1 MLRLPRLVL
10 MTFALSPLA
19 ACEHVQFG
27 PAPSS
32 LGTSQDER
40 PVSELRTSELCERRH
55 VAFGWSQSMD
65 ALNELDER
73 DEFTPAEMQ
82 RIYAG
87 NLEPG
92 MREAAVRCVMKWPPT
107 GGKVVRNEDY
117 DQIMRWG
124 DLNVYLKDD
133 VVVQIAR
140 EDGEPRPS
148 LYAESAESLS
158 PRREPACGACATVLG
173 P

>member
-1 MLRLPRLVL
+1 MLRLPRIVL
-10 MTFALSPLA
+10 MAFAISPLA
-19 ACEHVQFG
+19 ACEHVQFN
-27 PAPSS
+27 PAPFS
-32 LGTSQDER
+32 LSTSQEER
-40 PVSELRTSELCERRH
+40 PLSELRTSELCERRH

-65 ALNELDER
+65 ALNELDDR
-73 DEFTPAEMQ
+73 GEFTPAEMQ

-107 GGKVVRNEDY
+107 GGKVVRNEDH

-133 VVVQIAR
+133 VVVRIAR
-140 EDGEPRPS
+140 EDVEPRPS
-148 LYAESAESLS
+148 LYAGPTESLS
-158 PRREPACGACATVLG
+158 PQREPACGACTNILG

>member
-10 MTFALSPLA
+10 MVSAISPLA
-19 ACEHVQFG
+19 ACEHLQFT
-27 PAPSS
+27 PARSGLS
-32 LGTSQDER
+32 TSQDER
-40 PVSELRTSELCERRH
+40 PVSELRTSELCERCH
-55 VAFGWSQSMD
+55 VAFGWSQAMD

-73 DEFTPAEMQ
+73 GEFTPAEMQ

-107 GGKVVRNEDY
+107 GGKVVRNEDH

-133 VVVQIAR
+133 VVVRIAR
-140 EDGEPRPS
+140 EGVEPHPS
-148 LYAESAESLS
+148 LYAEPAESLS
-158 PRREPACGACATVLG
+158 PRREPACGACTTSLG